1 LTGQM
6 KQGVLFLLLAIL
18 LGCTSNKRV
27 DNSLIAEGTDSVMVA
42 KAPIKRE
49 QSDAGI
55 RSTYGRLQSKN
66 SAEREE
72 ARPKVKGYDE
82 VELFKTRTGHIT
94 ATFSVN
100 GKPCIFLIDTGGG
113 ATLIDKS
120 KKNKFGL
127 EASKTGD
134 YAAGIG
140 SVSALTK
147 TSATFQINGY
157 DIKTEELYLMDIS
170 YINSEFRKNHARQVD
185 GVLGN
190 DFLDKYEAVID
201 YSRCKLFLK
210 IRKKE

>member
-1 LTGQM
+1 MRSLTGQM
-6 KQGVLFLLLAIL
+6 KQGVLLFLLAIL
-18 LGCTSNKRV
+18 LGCTGNKRV
-27 DNSLIAEGTDSVMVA
+27 DNSPIVEVTDSVMVA

-55 RSTYGRLQSKN
+55 N

-94 ATFSVN
+94 ATLSVN

-120 KKNKFGL
+120 KKYKFGL

-147 TSATFQINGY
+147 TSATLQINGY
-157 DIKTEELYLMDIS
+157 DIEEKNLYLMDIS

-185 GVLGN
+185 GVLGT

-210 IRKKE
+210 IRKEE

>member
-1 LTGQM
+1 MRSLTGQM
-6 KQGVLFLLLAIL
+6 KQGVLLFLLAIL
-18 LGCTSNKRV
+18 LGCTGNKRV
-27 DNSLIAEGTDSVMVA
+27 DNSPIAEGTDSVMVV

-55 RSTYGRLQSKN
+55 RS
-66 SAEREE
+66 AEREE
-72 ARPKVKGYDE
+72 ARPKVKGHDE

-94 ATFSVN
+94 ATLSVN

-120 KKNKFGL
+120 KKYKFGL

-147 TSATFQINGY
+147 TSATLQINGY
-157 DIKTEELYLMDIS
+157 EIEEKNLYLMDIS

-185 GVLGN
+185 GVLGT

-210 IRKKE
+210 IRKEE

>member
-1 LTGQM
+1 M
-6 KQGVLFLLLAIL
+6 KQGVLLFLLAIL
-18 LGCTSNKRV
+18 LGCTGNKRV
-27 DNSLIAEGTDSVMVA
+27 DNSPIVEVTDSVMVA

-55 RSTYGRLQSKN
+55 N

-94 ATFSVN
+94 ATLSVN

-120 KKNKFGL
+120 KKYKFGL

-147 TSATFQINGY
+147 TSATLQINGY
-157 DIKTEELYLMDIS
+157 EIEEKNLYLMDIS

-185 GVLGN
+185 GVLGT

-201 YSRCKLFLK
+201 YSRCNLFLK
-210 IRKKE
+210 IRKEE

>member
-1 LTGQM
+1 M
-6 KQGVLFLLLAIL
+6 KQVYLLFLLAIL

-27 DNSLIAEGTDSVMVA
+27 DNSPIVEGTDSVMVA

-55 RSTYGRLQSKN
+55 RS
-66 SAEREE
+66 AEREE
-72 ARPKVKGYDE
+72 ARPKVNGYDE

-94 ATFSVN
+94 TTLSVN
-100 GKPCIFLIDTGGG
+100 GKSCIFLIDTGGG

-120 KKNKFGL
+120 KKYKFGL

-147 TSATFQINGY
+147 TSATLQINGY
-157 DIKTEELYLMDIS
+157 DIEENDLYLMDIS

-185 GVLGN
+185 GVLGT

-210 IRKKE
+210 IRKEE

>member
-1 LTGQM
+1 M

-18 LGCTSNKRV
+18 LGCTGNKRV
-27 DNSLIAEGTDSVMVA
+27 DNSPIAEGTDSVMVV

-55 RSTYGRLQSKN
+55 RS
-66 SAEREE
+66 AEREE
-72 ARPKVKGYDE
+72 ARPKVNGYDE

-94 ATFSVN
+94 ATLSVN

-120 KKNKFGL
+120 KKYKFGL

-147 TSATFQINGY
+147 TSATLQINGY
-157 DIKTEELYLMDIS
+157 EIDEKNLHLMDIS

-185 GVLGN
+185 GVLGT

-210 IRKKE
+210 IRKEE

>member
-1 LTGQM
+1 M
-6 KQGVLFLLLAIL
+6 KQGVLLFLLAIL
-18 LGCTSNKRV
+18 LGCTGNKRV
-27 DNSLIAEGTDSVMVA
+27 DNSPIVEVTDSVMVA

-55 RSTYGRLQSKN
+55 N

-82 VELFKTRTGHIT
+82 VELFKTKTGHIT
-94 ATFSVN
+94 ASLSVN

-120 KKNKFGL
+120 KKYKFGM

-147 TSATFQINGY
+147 TSATLQINGY
-157 DIKTEELYLMDIS
+157 DIETEDLYLMDIS

-185 GVLGN
+185 GVLGT
-190 DFLDKYEAVID
+190 DFLDKYKAIID
-201 YSRCKLFLK
+201 YSMCKLFLK
-210 IRKKE
+210 IRKEE

>member
-1 LTGQM
+1 MTGQM

-27 DNSLIAEGTDSVMVA
+27 DNSPIVEGTDSVMVA
-42 KAPIKRE
+42 
-49 QSDAGI
+49 
-55 RSTYGRLQSKN
+55 
-66 SAEREE
+66 
-72 ARPKVKGYDE
+72 KGYDE

-94 ATFSVN
+94 ATLSVN

-120 KKNKFGL
+120 KKKYKFGL

-140 SVSALTK
+140 SISALTK
-147 TSATFQINGY
+147 TSASLQINGY
-157 DIKTEELYLMDIS
+157 DIEENDLYLMDIS
-170 YINSEFRKNHARQVD
+170 YINSEFRKKHARQVD
-185 GVLGN
+185 GVLGT

-201 YSRCKLFLK
+201 YSRCKLFLR
-210 IRKKE
+210 IRKEE

>member
-1 LTGQM
+1 M
-6 KQGVLFLLLAIL
+6 KQGVLLFLLAIL

-27 DNSLIAEGTDSVMVA
+27 DNSPIAEGTDSVMVV

-55 RSTYGRLQSKN
+55 RS
-66 SAEREE
+66 AEREE
-72 ARPKVKGYDE
+72 ARPKVNGHDE

-94 ATFSVN
+94 ATLSVN

-120 KKNKFGL
+120 KKYKFGL

-147 TSATFQINGY
+147 TSATLQINGY
-157 DIKTEELYLMDIS
+157 EIEEKDLYLMDIS

-185 GVLGN
+185 GVLGT
-190 DFLDKYEAVID
+190 DFLDKYKAVMLSFVVPD
-201 YSRCKLFLK
+201 LNVYAVGLQL
-210 IRKKE
+210 

>member
-1 LTGQM
+1 M
-6 KQGVLFLLLAIL
+6 KQGVLLFLLAIL
-18 LGCTSNKRV
+18 LGCTGNKRV
-27 DNSLIAEGTDSVMVA
+27 DNSPIVEVTDSVMVA

-55 RSTYGRLQSKN
+55 N

-82 VELFKTRTGHIT
+82 VELFKTKTGHIT
-94 ATFSVN
+94 ASLSVN

-120 KKNKFGL
+120 KKYKFGL

-147 TSATFQINGY
+147 TSATLQINGY
-157 DIKTEELYLMDIS
+157 DIETEDLYLMDIS

-185 GVLGN
+185 GVLGT
-190 DFLDKYEAVID
+190 DFLDKYKAIID
-201 YSRCKLFLK
+201 YSMCKLFLK
-210 IRKKE
+210 IRKEE

>member
-1 LTGQM
+1 M

-18 LGCTSNKRV
+18 LGCTGNKRV
-27 DNSLIAEGTDSVMVA
+27 DNSPIAEGTDSVMVV

-55 RSTYGRLQSKN
+55 RS
-66 SAEREE
+66 AEREE
-72 ARPKVKGYDE
+72 ARPKVKRYDE

-94 ATFSVN
+94 ATLSVN

-120 KKNKFGL
+120 KKYKFGL

-147 TSATFQINGY
+147 TSATLQINGY
-157 DIKTEELYLMDIS
+157 EIEEKNLYLMDIS

-185 GVLGN
+185 GVLGT

-210 IRKKE
+210 IRKEE

>member
-1 LTGQM
+1 MRGGLGM
-6 KQGVLFLLLAIL
+6 KQGVLLFLLAIL
-18 LGCTSNKRV
+18 LGCTGNKRV
-27 DNSLIAEGTDSVMVA
+27 DNSPIIEVTDSVMVA

-55 RSTYGRLQSKN
+55 N

-72 ARPKVKGYDE
+72 ARPKAKGYDE

-94 ATFSVN
+94 ATLSVN

-120 KKNKFGL
+120 KKYKFGL

-147 TSATFQINGY
+147 TSATLQINGY
-157 DIKTEELYLMDIS
+157 EIEEKNLYLMDIS

-185 GVLGN
+185 GVLGT

-210 IRKKE
+210 IRKEE

>member
-1 LTGQM
+1 MRSLTGQM
-6 KQGVLFLLLAIL
+6 KQGVLLFLLAIL
-18 LGCTSNKRV
+18 LGCTGNKRV
-27 DNSLIAEGTDSVMVA
+27 DNSPIVEVTDSVMVA

-55 RSTYGRLQSKN
+55 N

-94 ATFSVN
+94 ATLSVN

-120 KKNKFGL
+120 KKYKFGL

-147 TSATFQINGY
+147 TSATLQINGY
-157 DIKTEELYLMDIS
+157 EIEEKNLYLMDIS

-185 GVLGN
+185 GVLGT
-190 DFLDKYEAVID
+190 DFLDKYEAIID

-210 IRKKE
+210 IRKEE

>member
-1 LTGQM
+1 MRSLTGQM
-6 KQGVLFLLLAIL
+6 KQGILLFLLAIL

-27 DNSLIAEGTDSVMVA
+27 DNSPIVEGTDSVMVA

-55 RSTYGRLQSKN
+55 N

-82 VELFKTRTGHIT
+82 VELFKTKTGHIT
-94 ATFSVN
+94 ASLSVN

-120 KKNKFGL
+120 KKYKFGL

-147 TSATFQINGY
+147 TSATLQINGY
-157 DIKTEELYLMDIS
+157 DIETEDLYLMDIS

-185 GVLGN
+185 GVLGT
-190 DFLDKYEAVID
+190 DFLDKYKAIID
-201 YSRCKLFLK
+201 YSMCKLFLK
-210 IRKKE
+210 IRKEE

>member
-1 LTGQM
+1 M

-18 LGCTSNKRV
+18 LGCTGNKRV
-27 DNSLIAEGTDSVMVA
+27 DNSPIAEGTDSVMVV

-49 QSDAGI
+49 KSDAGI
-55 RSTYGRLQSKN
+55 R

-72 ARPKVKGYDE
+72 ARPKVNGYDE

-94 ATFSVN
+94 ATLSVN

-120 KKNKFGL
+120 KKYKFGL

-140 SVSALTK
+140 SVFALTK
-147 TSATFQINGY
+147 TSATLQINGY
-157 DIKTEELYLMDIS
+157 EIDEKNLYLMDIS

-185 GVLGN
+185 GVLGT

-210 IRKKE
+210 IRKEE

>member
-1 LTGQM
+1 M

-18 LGCTSNKRV
+18 LGCTNNKRV
-27 DNSLIAEGTDSVMVA
+27 DNSPIVEGTDSVLVA

-49 QSDAGI
+49 HSDAGI
-55 RSTYGRLQSKN
+55 N

-94 ATFSVN
+94 ATLSVN

-120 KKNKFGL
+120 KKYKFGL

-147 TSATFQINGY
+147 TSATLQINGY
-157 DIKTEELYLMDIS
+157 EIEEKNLYLMDIS

-185 GVLGN
+185 GVLGT
-190 DFLDKYEAVID
+190 DFLDKYETVID

-210 IRKKE
+210 IRKEE

>member
-1 LTGQM
+1 M
-6 KQGVLFLLLAIL
+6 KQGVLLFLLAIL
-18 LGCTSNKRV
+18 LGCTGNKRV
-27 DNSLIAEGTDSVMVA
+27 DNSPIVEVTDSVLVT

-55 RSTYGRLQSKN
+55 N

-72 ARPKVKGYDE
+72 ARLKVKGYDE

-94 ATFSVN
+94 ATLSVN

-120 KKNKFGL
+120 KKYKFGL

-147 TSATFQINGY
+147 TSATLQINGY
-157 DIKTEELYLMDIS
+157 EIEEKNLYLMDIS

-185 GVLGN
+185 GVLGT

-210 IRKKE
+210 IRKEE